1 MSEESHT
8 IPKHLDDPPMYL
20 MWDADEA
27 YAFLGP
33 VFIVVALSPSL
44 MNFLIGGILGYFTS
58 HALARIKS
66 AGGRQL
72 IKHALYWYTPTD
84 AWFKFR
90 RTPGSDIRELVG

>member
-1 MSEESHT
+1 MSEESHI

-33 VFIVVALSPSL
+33 VFLVVAFSPSL
-44 MNFLIGGILGYFTS
+44 MNFLLGGILGFFSMRT
-58 HALARIKS
+58 LARIKS
-66 AGGRQL
+66 AGGKQL
-72 IKHALYWYTPTD
+72 IRHALYWYTPTD

-90 RTPGSDIRELVG
+90 RTPSSDVREFVG

>member
-1 MSEESHT
+1 MSEESHI

-33 VFIVVALSPSL
+33 VFVVVTLSPSL
-44 MNFLIGGILGYFTS
+44 VNFLIGGVLGYFTS
-58 HALARIKS
+58 RTLASIKY
-66 AGGRQL
+66 AGGKQL

-84 AWFKFR
+84 ACFKFK
-90 RTPGSDIRELVG
+90 RTPNSDVREFAG

>member
-1 MSEESHT
+1 MSEESHI

-33 VFIVVALSPSL
+33 VFLVVAFSPSL
-44 MNFLIGGILGYFTS
+44 MNFLLGGILGFFSMRT
-58 HALARIKS
+58 LARIKS
-66 AGGRQL
+66 AGGKQL
-72 IKHALYWYTPTD
+72 HQHALYWYTPTD

-90 RTPGSDIRELVG
+90 RTPSSDVREFVG